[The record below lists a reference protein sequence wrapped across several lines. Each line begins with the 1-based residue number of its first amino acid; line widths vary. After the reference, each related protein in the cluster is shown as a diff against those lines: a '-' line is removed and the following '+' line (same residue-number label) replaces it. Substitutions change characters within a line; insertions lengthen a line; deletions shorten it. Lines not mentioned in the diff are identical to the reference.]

1 MDTRVATSFI
11 PKKPLQEARPS
22 ASRFAGV
29 FVAGSILM
37 LVISIVLS
45 VGVFLYKGYLAQ
57 NIAGQS
63 ATLSRAQAA
72 FEPNLIRDLIRLDT
86 RINESKRLL
95 AGHVA
100 ISPFFELL
108 GGTTLQNIAFQN
120 LNFSVAGG
128 KATVSMKG
136 QARSF
141 SDIALQSDVFAKT
154 KQIRD
159 PIFADLNLDQTGNVV
174 FSLSATL
181 DPSLILYRNNLPTQQ
196 MQFSPQNL

>member
-1 MDTRVATSFI
+1 
-11 PKKPLQEARPS
+11 
-22 ASRFAGV
+22 
-29 FVAGSILM
+29 M
-37 LVISIVLS
+37 LIISIVLS
-45 VGVFLYKGYLAQ
+45 IGVFLYKGYLAQ
-57 NIAGQS
+57 NIAAQS
-63 ATLSRAQAA
+63 ATLSRAQAV

-100 ISPFFELL
+100 VSPFFELL
-108 GGTTLQNIAFQN
+108 GGTTLQNIAFQS
-120 LNFSVAGG
+120 LNFSVVGG

-174 FSLSATL
+174 FSLSAAL
-181 DPSLILYRNNLPTQQ
+181 DPSLTLYRNNIPTQQ
-196 MQFSPQNL
+196 VQFSPQNL